1 MCQTMQSANKQP
13 KSQQT
18 HFSLRCFSL
27 QSCFFSGSYSAH
39 ACWYQQGY
47 TPNAPNHHGICLCW
61 CVQWEWNKSIN
72 KIGSLRMTKK
82 SIFKIPLDNRTKDP
96 CSDRNG
102 NLRFDVHLSKADGY
116 KLSVG
121 NVPFPLCKADV
132 TAAVRDH
139 IFPSVCFK
147 TKEKAMNIL
156 I

>member
-1 MCQTMQSANKQP
+1 
-13 KSQQT
+13 
-18 HFSLRCFSL
+18 
-27 QSCFFSGSYSAH
+27 
-39 ACWYQQGY
+39 
-47 TPNAPNHHGICLCW
+47 
-61 CVQWEWNKSIN
+61 
-72 KIGSLRMTKK
+72 MTKK